1 MKKLDE
7 AIGRK
12 TSSNT
17 SPKAVVRQIAKTKSE
32 KMTINQCQRLLFA
45 VAAAMDSMITVET
58 KK

>member
-32 KMTINQCQRLLFA
+32 KLTINQCQRLLFA
-45 VAAAMDSMITVET
+45 IATAMESMTTVEP